1 MEIALKVID
10 QLLLVSIVCV
20 FDQAIYSKAYEIKW
34 KEAEKFQNCVLML
47 GIFHLLMMYMGILNK
62 RFSDAGLKD
71 ALIQSSII
79 AAGSIDS
86 ALCGKCHSRAVR
98 LLKTAYESLLRLVLL
113 EVMTDLSP
121 EIENHLSTL
130 FKSFEE
136 STQETIQSALDND
149 ALCNVY
155 HNFLD
160 IKIKW
165 EKTGSDLQKF
175 WLTFTNMVELLF
187 NTILSVRSGDWHLF
201 MTCVKD
207 IIPYT
212 FAYGNIN
219 YARYLTVMFS
229 EMLTQEDDFLEIY
242 EEFVAGNFAVQLSN
256 DGRFSRTE
264 PDKVIEM
271 TLNRDTKT
279 PDGTTGFSTNIG
291 AVHRWKIN

>member
-1 MEIALKVID
+1 
-10 QLLLVSIVCV
+10 
-20 FDQAIYSKAYEIKW
+20 
-34 KEAEKFQNCVLML
+34 
-47 GIFHLLMMYMGILNK
+47 
-62 RFSDAGLKD
+62 
-71 ALIQSSII
+71 
-79 AAGSIDS
+79 
-86 ALCGKCHSRAVR
+86 
-98 LLKTAYESLLRLVLL
+98 
-113 EVMTDLSP
+113 MTDLSP

-136 STQETIQSALDND
+136 SPQETIQSSLDND

-155 HNFLD
+155 HSFLD

-165 EKTGSDLQKF
+165 EKTGSNLQKF
-175 WLTFTNMVELLF
+175 WQTFIGMVEILL
-187 NTILSVRSGDWHLF
+187 NTILLSVRSGDWHLF

-219 YARYLTVMFS
+219 YARYLTAMFS
-229 EMLTQEDDFLEIY
+229 EMLTLEDDFSEIY

-279 PDGTTGFSTNIG
+279 PGGTTGFSTNIG
-291 AVHRWKIN
+291 AVHR